1 MSREEN
7 HWPSFSLPDSPL
19 VLRPWQPGD
28 ADALFEAASESVESV
43 GRWLP
48 WCHAGYRRDE
58 GEAWIALAQ
67 AGWQQG
73 ELFAFALFDT
83 ESHAVVGGMGLN
95 QLDRQHRSAN
105 LGYWV
110 RRTWQ
115 GKGIAARAAPIV
127 ARFGF
132 DTLGLVRVEIV
143 CAEQNLASRRCAEKT
158 GAGYEGLARHRL
170 VIGDT
175 PVDAAVY
182 ALIPSDLAQLAQS

>member
-1 MSREEN
+1 MSGEEN
-7 HWPSFSLPDSPL
+7 HWPSFLLPDTPV

-28 ADALFEAASESVESV
+28 TDALFEAASESVESV

-48 WCHAGYRRDE
+48 WCHAGYARE
-58 GEAWIALAQ
+58 ESEAWISHAQ

-73 ELFAFALFDT
+73 GLFAFALFDT
-83 ESHAVVGGMGLN
+83 EGHAVVGGMGLN

-110 RRTWQ
+110 RSTRQ
-115 GKGIAARAAPIV
+115 GKGIAARAVPIV

-132 DTLGLVRVEIV
+132 ETLGLVRVEIV
-143 CAEQNLASRRCAEKT
+143 CAEQNLASRRCAEKA
-158 GAGYEGLARHRL
+158 GANYEGLARHRL
-170 VIGDT
+170 VISDT

-182 ALIPSDLAQLAQS
+182 GLIPSDIAQGAQS

>member
-1 MSREEN
+1 MSGEEN
-7 HWPSFSLPDSPL
+7 HWPSFPLPGTSV

-48 WCHAGYRRDE
+48 WCHAGYARE
-58 GEAWIALAQ
+58 ESEAWVAHAQ

-95 QLDRQHRSAN
+95 QFDRQHRSAN

-110 RRTWQ
+110 RGTRQ
-115 GKGIAARAAPIV
+115 GKGFAARAVPIV

-132 DTLGLVRVEIV
+132 ETLGLVRVEIV
-143 CAEQNLASRRCAEKT
+143 CAEQNLASRRCAEKA
-158 GAGYEGLARHRL
+158 GAVYEGVARHRL

-182 ALIPSDLAQLAQS
+182 GLIPPDLAQVAQS